1 MSENRLPDYL
11 DHIQQA
17 ATDAR
22 SFVEGMAK
30 DDFLADKR
38 TQQAVIMSLI
48 VIGEAAT
55 KVMDGY
61 VEFTQAHADVPWRS
75 MRNMRNRMA
84 HGYFDINLD
93 VVWETVQ
100 EWLPALLQQL
110 PAVRQDADD
119 EDRNDNCERGSPMT
133 VESRIFSV
141 AEYVQP
147 SEGEPIR
154 SVVLETRDSIIVVW
168 HVHPGQ
174 EIAAHIH
181 PHGQDTWTVL
191 SGMADY
197 FQGNGI
203 VRALREGEIA
213 VARPGQVHGARN
225 TGTEPFVFVSVV
237 ASANAGFVLA
247 ER

>member
-1 MSENRLPDYL
+1 MRPSVVLDMKRSAVREAVGRFRAANPRVFGSVLHGTDRDGSDLDLLVDALPGATLLDLGDLEEELKSLLGVDVDLLTPGDLAAEVPGQGARGGATDMSENRLPDYL

-119 EDRNDNCERGSPMT
+119 EDRNDNCERGIS
-133 VESRIFSV
+133 
-141 AEYVQP
+141 
-147 SEGEPIR
+147 
-154 SVVLETRDSIIVVW
+154 D
-168 HVHPGQ
+168 
-174 EIAAHIH
+174 
-181 PHGQDTWTVL
+181 DC
-191 SGMADY
+191 
-197 FQGNGI
+197 
-203 VRALREGEIA
+203 
-213 VARPGQVHGARN
+213 
-225 TGTEPFVFVSVV
+225 
-237 ASANAGFVLA
+237 
-247 ER
+247 

>member
-1 MSENRLPDYL
+1 MGSCAAPSAKGDDKFITTDYL
-11 DHIQQA
+11 QQCH
-17 ATDAR
+17 AR

-119 EDRNDNCERGSPMT
+119 EDRNDNCERGIS
-133 VESRIFSV
+133 
-141 AEYVQP
+141 
-147 SEGEPIR
+147 
-154 SVVLETRDSIIVVW
+154 D
-168 HVHPGQ
+168 
-174 EIAAHIH
+174 
-181 PHGQDTWTVL
+181 DC
-191 SGMADY
+191 
-197 FQGNGI
+197 
-203 VRALREGEIA
+203 
-213 VARPGQVHGARN
+213 
-225 TGTEPFVFVSVV
+225 
-237 ASANAGFVLA
+237 
-247 ER
+247 